1 MVIDVTP
8 RRASVTGLDTRR
20 LFRFVASFLL
30 MAALLAAGGPGFRSK
45 KQFREH
51 YAKHGEEFGDVTAE
65 QYLALAQQLR
75 DTPKGADILEDVR
88 TDGVITKFDRRHGYF
103 GAYNPDRTIRTFFI
117 PNRGEEYYRRQI
129 NTTHN

>member
-1 MVIDVTP
+1 VI
-8 RRASVTGLDTRR
+8 AR
-20 LFRFVASFLL
+20 LSPFAARMFRVIAPWL
-30 MAALLAAGGPGFRSK
+30 AALLLTSVLLAGSGPGFRSQ

-51 YAKHGEEFGDVTAE
+51 YAKHGQEFGDVTAE

-75 DTPKGADILEDVR
+75 DTPKSRDILEDVR
-88 TDGVITKFDRRHGYF
+88 SDGTISKFDRRKGYF

-129 NTTHN
+129 STSH